1 MASDLKNPSI
11 SLHNGHNG
19 AKSIENPQP
28 KKFLFVDWESLNGDL
43 AWQVQKEGHEV
54 KMYIKEQTDVDV
66 YDGILTKV
74 SDWENEVGWADVIVF
89 DDTGF
94 GTKADKL
101 RKAGKL
107 VVGGS
112 QYTDQLEDD
121 REFGQSEMGRV
132 GMLTLPHLDF
142 NNYDEAIAFLKNN
155 PGRYVWKPSGYISS
169 DFKGI
174 LFLGKEEDG
183 RDIM

>member
-28 KKFLFVDWESLNGDL
+28 KKFLLVDWESLNGDL

-89 DDTGF
+89 DDTLGF
-94 GTKADKL
+94 GKIAEKL
-101 RKAGKL
+101 RKLMPEAGL
-107 VVGGS
+107 S
-112 QYTDQLEDD
+112 ALPTFQQL
-121 REFGQSEMGRV
+121 
-132 GMLTLPHLDF
+132 LTSLPRSL
-142 NNYDEAIAFLKNN
+142 YPELC
-155 PGRYVWKPSGYISS
+155 
-169 DFKGI
+169 
-174 LFLGKEEDG
+174 
-183 RDIM
+183 